1 MLREL
6 LDAMPAAPAPSVD
19 DTEPPRPDR
28 LRALGEHLLAENLSR
43 MAASRRDVDAA
54 ARLLPHLSLALVA
67 LGLLAVVAGLVRGVF
82 APDAAGGLAVVS
94 LAGLG
99 AVAFAGTFA
108 LRPLAAPRRHATLQR
123 EAIYAS
129 WQTAAMNSYWA
140 RIAHLGRPGPV
151 EAEIKRA
158 TDDLICELTTLL
170 EKQGSPTAKRSA
182 RGDLGTGRRAPPGSD
197 QV

>member
-6 LDAMPAAPAPSVD
+6 LDAMPAAPARSLD
-19 DTEPPRPDR
+19 ETDPPVPGP
-28 LRALGEHLLAENLSR
+28 LQAMGKQMLSENLSR
-43 MAASRRDVDAA
+43 MVASRRDVDAA

-82 APDAAGGLAVVS
+82 AQDAAGGLVVVG

-108 LRPLAAPRRHATLQR
+108 LRPLATPRRQAALQR

-129 WQTAAMNSYWA
+129 WQTAAISSYWA
-140 RIAHLGRPGPV
+140 RLTHLGRSGPV

-158 TDDLICELTTLL
+158 TNDLICELTTLL
-170 EKQGSPTAKRSA
+170 EKQGSPTAKRGA
-182 RGDLGTGRRAPPGSD
+182 RGDPGSYRRASPVSD
-197 QV
+197 QA